1 VFVTDTGGEINAVGV
16 AARMDRLRVTPLHAA
31 LAALCAFGL
40 LFDVA
45 EAGLSNALS
54 AIFSAPP
61 HQVPSHQLSL
71 LLASVFAGG
80 AIGAPLLGWFAD
92 RQGRR
97 VALATALMVLTVTS
111 LLAATSTSFEGLTFY
126 RALSGFA
133 IGSYPVL
140 MAAYL
145 SDILPPNRRGALI
158 LLAAAFGFLGAPA
171 VVFLVRWLTPLHP
184 LGFDAWRWSL
194 ALGALGSGIVGALF
208 LWAPESPRWLA
219 ATGRHGEADAA
230 CRRFESSAGATPP
243 LEEMSPAISA
253 AAPRSDRGDGSI
265 WSPDQRELRWR
276 AVLFCTLELLCP
288 WATVGFP
295 LLVGAVLIQ
304 QGFRTSDSL
313 LYVGVAMF
321 GPSMGVLL
329 LSVLIDRVERWKA
342 LAFCAGLMAAI
353 GLGFAASGSAAM
365 IMTAGLAFQ
374 MLAAIYIVSMNVYTA
389 EAFPTRVRAV
399 VSSTAWSVNRVTSA
413 LVPLALLPLLRSSG
427 ALVMFSVIAAVLILS
442 TTLLSVFG
450 PRGLTG
456 RSLR

>member
-1 VFVTDTGGEINAVGV
+1 
-16 AARMDRLRVTPLHAA
+16 
-31 LAALCAFGL
+31 
-40 LFDVA
+40 
-45 EAGLSNALS
+45 
-54 AIFSAPP
+54 
-61 HQVPSHQLSL
+61 
-71 LLASVFAGG
+71 
-80 AIGAPLLGWFAD
+80 
-92 RQGRR
+92 
-97 VALATALMVLTVTS
+97 
-111 LLAATSTSFEGLTFY
+111 
-126 RALSGFA
+126 
-133 IGSYPVL
+133 
-140 MAAYL
+140 
-145 SDILPPNRRGALI
+145 
-158 LLAAAFGFLGAPA
+158 
-171 VVFLVRWLTPLHP
+171 
-184 LGFDAWRWSL
+184 
-194 ALGALGSGIVGALF
+194 
-208 LWAPESPRWLA
+208 
-219 ATGRHGEADAA
+219 
-230 CRRFESSAGATPP
+230 
-243 LEEMSPAISA
+243 MSPAISA